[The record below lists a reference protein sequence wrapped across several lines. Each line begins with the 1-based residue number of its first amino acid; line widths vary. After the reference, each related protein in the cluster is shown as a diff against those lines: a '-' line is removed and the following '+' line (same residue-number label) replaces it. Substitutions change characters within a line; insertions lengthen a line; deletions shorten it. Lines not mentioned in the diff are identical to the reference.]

1 MKMATANSRWRLVTA
16 LPVAVARGGVRV
28 VLAPAWPPHCGGGIV
43 TVEVASHTPHGQRR
57 LSFEHQP
64 NLELN

>member
-43 TVEVASHTPHGQRR
+43 TVEVASRTRPKA
-57 LSFEHQP
+57 SEF
-64 NLELN
+64 

>member
-28 VLAPAWPPHCGGGIV
+28 ALAPAWPPHCGGGIV
-43 TVEVASHTPHGQRR
+43 ITVEVASRTRPKA
-57 LSFEHQP
+57 SEF
-64 NLELN
+64 

>member
-1 MKMATANSRWRLVTA
+1 MKMATANSKRRLVTA

-28 VLAPAWPPHCGGGIV
+28 ALAPAWPPHRRGGIV
-43 TVEVASHTPHGQRR
+43 TVEVASRTPHGERR
-57 LSFEHQP
+57 LSFERRP